1 MFCCNHCIF
10 DAKSFPMKFFKV
22 LFFLFVISKTL
33 FAQQAE
39 VDELNQAFDYYR
51 LYNIGKIDSMPQ
63 NPTNYTKVIGKLD
76 STFKAFIL
84 HEKSQD
90 YEKFKL
96 AQGSSNFKFFRL
108 DNTVEIDAAWFVV
121 DSITY
126 VVFGYQ
132 LQNQPNYFI
141 KRLSDHKI
149 VYSGNALACYVDAM
163 YFLEPDKILL
173 IEEDGDFNKSKKVSV
188 VSTIGKEWKPLKA
201 FKGLAFGQV
210 FGEYRKMKFV
220 EKRTYFQLDCDM
232 DVFMTAP
239 KDVNQVAFNENT
251 KTLSYKQYEGP
262 NRFKKIEAKWENGMF
277 TIDDYNVGDAF
288 QSNSPAM
295 PR

>member
-1 MFCCNHCIF
+1 M
-10 DAKSFPMKFFKV
+10 KSLTSF
-22 LFFLFVISKTL
+22 LIFLFISNTI
-33 FAQQAE
+33 FAQQTE
-39 VDELNQAFDYYR
+39 VDELNKAFEFYR
-51 LYNIGKIDSMPQ
+51 LYNIGKIDSLPR
-63 NPTNYTKVIGKLD
+63 NPTNYAKVVGKLD
-76 STFKAFIL
+76 STFKAFIV

-108 DNTVEIDAAWFVV
+108 DNTVEIDASWFVV

-132 LQNQPNYFI
+132 LQNLPNYFI

-149 VYSGNALACYVDAM
+149 VFSGNAKACYVDAM
-163 YFLEPDKILL
+163 YSLEQNKILL
-173 IEEDGDFNKSKKVSV
+173 IEEHGNFNKSKRVSV
-188 VSTIGKEWKPLKA
+188 VSTSGKEWKQLKA

-210 FGEYRKMKFV
+210 PGDYRNKKFV

-232 DVFMTAP
+232 DVYMAAP
-239 KDVNQVAFNENT
+239 KDVNQVLFNQSS
-251 KTLSYKQYEGP
+251 KTLSYKQYDGP
-262 NRFKKIEAKWENGMF
+262 TKFKKIEAKWENGLF
-277 TIDDYNVGDAF
+277 IIDDYSVSDAF
-288 QSNSPAM
+288 ESNSPAM

>member
-1 MFCCNHCIF
+1 M
-10 DAKSFPMKFFKV
+10 KS
-22 LFFLFVISKTL
+22 LLLFLFISTSL

-39 VDELNQAFDYYR
+39 VDELNKAFEFYR
-51 LYNIGKIDSMPQ
+51 LYSIGKIDSLPQ
-63 NPTNYTKVIGKLD
+63 NPKNYARAIGQLD

-96 AQGSSNFKFFRL
+96 AQGKTNFKFFRL
-108 DNTVEIDAAWFVV
+108 DNTVEIDAAWFVM

-126 VVFGYQ
+126 VVFSYH

-149 VYSGNALACYVDAM
+149 VYSGNSLVCYVDAM
-163 YFLEPDKILL
+163 YSLEPNKILL
-173 IEEDGDFNKSKKVSV
+173 IEEDGDFNKSKEVSV
-188 VSTIGKEWKPLKA
+188 ISTSGKEWKPLKA
-201 FKGLAFGQV
+201 FKGLAFGQIS
-210 FGEYRKMKFV
+210 GDYRNKKFV
-220 EKRTYFQLDCDM
+220 DKRTYFQLDCDM
-232 DVFMTAP
+232 DVYMTAP
-239 KDVNQVAFNENT
+239 QDVNKVSFNENT
-251 KTLSYKQYEGP
+251 KTLSYKQYDGP
-262 NRFKKIEAKWENGMF
+262 SRFKKIEAKWENGMF